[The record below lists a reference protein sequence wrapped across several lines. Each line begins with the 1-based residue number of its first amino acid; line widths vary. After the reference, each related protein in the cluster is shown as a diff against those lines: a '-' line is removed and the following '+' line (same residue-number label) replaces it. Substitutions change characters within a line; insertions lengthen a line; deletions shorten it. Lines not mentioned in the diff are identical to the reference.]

1 MDSACPLALLWAQ
14 ENRDR
19 DKIRASWLR
28 EPRRPYPQIDKGDRA
43 MNSDTRRVTRWNPVE
58 RVWET
63 GCRGY
68 SVLSIPRL
76 NKGTAFTDS
85 ERAALGLTGL
95 LPSRVLTL
103 DQQAERAYRQCSQQP
118 SALDK
123 NIYLPALH
131 DRNEVLFYRV
141 LTDHLSELL
150 PIVYTPTI
158 GEAIRYY
165 SHQYRRP
172 RGVYL
177 SIDAPDKI
185 ETALRAPELTSDQVD
200 LIVATDAQAI
210 LGIGDWGVGG
220 IDIAAGKLAVYTAAG
235 GVNPARTLP
244 VMLDVGTDR
253 SELLEDP
260 LYLGVRHKRLPQEPY
275 DAFIDAYVTAAL
287 KIFPHALLHWE
298 DFGPGN
304 ARRILDRYRGHVLT
318 FNDDMQGTGAV
329 NLAAVLAGARASQTP
344 LTQHRVVIFGSGTAG
359 IGIADQLVE
368 AMTSDGLDTAAAR
381 ARIWCLDRYGLLTD
395 DMTGL
400 RNFQVPYARPATEVS
415 NWAGHGTASGI
426 GLAEVAGRVHPTIL
440 IGTSTVHGAFTEQ
453 IVREMAAHVN
463 QPAILPMSNPTS
475 LSEAAPA
482 DLMHW
487 TGGRALIATGS
498 PFGPVTY
505 QGVSYQI
512 GQANNAL
519 IFPGLGLGALVSQAR
534 RITDHMITAAAE
546 AVAALTDTMTPGA
559 PLLPPIDDLRS
570 TSADVALAVAQ
581 AAAQDGV
588 AGRPGIT
595 ADAVTAAMW
604 QPRYAPVHA
613 I

>member
-1 MDSACPLALLWAQ
+1 MPPQ
-14 ENRDR
+14 
-19 DKIRASWLR
+19 
-28 EPRRPYPQIDKGDRA
+28 PRP
-43 MNSDTRRVTRWNPVE
+43 VVRWNPGE
-58 RVWET
+58 KAWET
-63 GCRGY
+63 TCRGY
-68 SVLSIPRL
+68 SVLSDPWL
-76 NKGTAFTDS
+76 NKGTAFPES

-95 LPSRVLTL
+95 LPSRILTL
-103 DQQAERAYRQCSQQP
+103 DQQAQRAYKQCSQQA
-118 SALDK
+118 SDLDK
-123 NIYLPALH
+123 NVYLTALH

-158 GEAIRYY
+158 GEAIQQY

-177 SIDAPDKI
+177 SIDAPDQI
-185 ETALRAPELTSDQVD
+185 ETALRATELSADEVD

-253 SELLEDP
+253 PELLEDP
-260 LYLGVRHKRLPQEPY
+260 LYLGIRHRRPAQEPY

-304 ARRILDRYRGHVLT
+304 ARRILDRYRAHILT

-329 NLAAVLAGARASQTP
+329 NLAAVLAGAHASQIP
-344 LTQHRVVIFGSGTAG
+344 LTEHRVVIFGSGTAG
-359 IGIADQLVE
+359 IGIADQLRA
-368 AMTSDGLDTAAAR
+368 AMTGDGLDPAAAR
-381 ARIWCLDRYGLLTD
+381 ARLWCLDRYGLLTD

-400 RNFQVPYARPATEVS
+400 RDFQVPYARPAAEVGE
-415 NWAGHGTASGI
+415 WAGYGTGSGI
-426 GLAEVAGRVHPTIL
+426 GLAEVVGRVHPTIL
-440 IGTSTVHGAFTEQ
+440 IGTSTQHGAFTEPL
-453 IVREMAAHVN
+453 VREMAAHVDR
-463 QPAILPMSNPTS
+463 PVILPMSNPTT
-475 LSEAAPA
+475 LSEAIPA
-482 DLMHW
+482 DLLAW

-505 QGVSYQI
+505 QGVTYQI

-519 IFPGLGLGALVSQAR
+519 IFPGLGLGALLSRAR
-534 RITDHMITAAAE
+534 RITDHMITVAAR
-546 AVAALTDTMTPGA
+546 AVAGLTDTSTPGA
-559 PLLPPIDDLRS
+559 SLLPPIDDLRA
-570 TSADVALAVAQ
+570 TSARVALAVAQ

-588 AGRPGIT
+588 AEQPGIT
-595 ADAVTAAMW
+595 AGAVDAAMW
-604 QPRYAPVHA
+604 KPRYAPVRA
-613 I
+613 V

>member
-1 MDSACPLALLWAQ
+1 
-14 ENRDR
+14 
-19 DKIRASWLR
+19 
-28 EPRRPYPQIDKGDRA
+28 
-43 MNSDTRRVTRWNPVE
+43 VVRWNPGE
-58 RVWET
+58 KAWET
-63 GCRGY
+63 TCRGY
-68 SVLSIPRL
+68 SVLSDPWL
-76 NKGTAFTDS
+76 NKGTAFPES

-103 DQQAERAYRQCSQQP
+103 DQQAQRAYKQCSQQA
-118 SALDK
+118 SDLDK
-123 NIYLPALH
+123 NVYLTALH

-158 GEAIRYY
+158 GEAIQQY

-177 SIDAPDKI
+177 SIDAPDQI
-185 ETALRAPELTSDQVD
+185 ETALRATELSAGEVD

-253 SELLEDP
+253 PELLEDP
-260 LYLGVRHKRLPQEPY
+260 LYLGVRHKRPAQEAY
-275 DAFIDAYVTAAL
+275 DAFIDAYVTTAL

-344 LTQHRVVIFGSGTAG
+344 LTQHRIVIFGSGTAG
-359 IGIADQLVE
+359 IGIADQLHD
-368 AMTSDGLDTAAAR
+368 AMTGDGLDTAAAR

-400 RNFQVPYARPATEVS
+400 RDFQVSYARPAAEVRD
-415 NWAGHGTASGI
+415 WPGHGTPSGI
-426 GLAEVAGRVHPTIL
+426 GLAEVVSRIHPTIL
-440 IGTSTVHGAFTEQ
+440 IGTSTQHGAFTEQ
-453 IVREMAAHVN
+453 IVREMAAHVDR
-463 QPAILPMSNPTS
+463 PVILPMSNPTT
-475 LSEAAPA
+475 LSEATPA
-482 DLMHW
+482 DLLAW
-487 TGGRALIATGS
+487 TVGRALIATGS

-505 QGVSYQI
+505 QGVTYRI

-519 IFPGLGLGALVSQAR
+519 IFPGLGLGALLSRAR
-534 RITDHMITAAAE
+534 RITDHMITVAAR
-546 AVAALTDTMTPGA
+546 AVAGLTDTAAPGA
-559 PLLPPIDDLRS
+559 PLLPPIDDLRA
-570 TSADVALAVAQ
+570 TSARVALAVAQ

-588 AGRPGIT
+588 ADRPSVT
-595 ADAVTAAMW
+595 ADGVDAAMW
-604 QPRYAPVHA
+604 KPQYAPVRA
-613 I
+613 V

>member
-1 MDSACPLALLWAQ
+1 MPPQ
-14 ENRDR
+14 
-19 DKIRASWLR
+19 
-28 EPRRPYPQIDKGDRA
+28 PRP
-43 MNSDTRRVTRWNPVE
+43 VVRWNPGE
-58 RVWET
+58 KAWET
-63 GCRGY
+63 TCRGY
-68 SVLSIPRL
+68 SVLSDPWL
-76 NKGTAFTDS
+76 NKGTAFPES

-95 LPSRVLTL
+95 LPSRILTL
-103 DQQAERAYRQCSQQP
+103 DQQAQRAYKQCSQQA
-118 SALDK
+118 SDLDK
-123 NIYLPALH
+123 NVYLTALH

-158 GEAIRYY
+158 GEAIQQY

-177 SIDAPDKI
+177 SIDAPDQI
-185 ETALRAPELTSDQVD
+185 ETALRATELSADEVD

-253 SELLEDP
+253 PELLEDP
-260 LYLGVRHKRLPQEPY
+260 LYLGIRHKRLAQEPY

-304 ARRILDRYRGHVLT
+304 ARRILDRYRAHILT

-329 NLAAVLAGARASQTP
+329 NLAAVLAGAHASQIP
-344 LTQHRVVIFGSGTAG
+344 LTEHRVVIFGSGTAG
-359 IGIADQLVE
+359 IGIADQLRA
-368 AMTSDGLDTAAAR
+368 AMTGDGLDPAAAR
-381 ARIWCLDRYGLLTD
+381 ARLWCLDRYGLLTD

-400 RNFQVPYARPATEVS
+400 RDFQVPYARPAAEVGE
-415 NWAGHGTASGI
+415 WAGYGTGSGI
-426 GLAEVAGRVHPTIL
+426 GLAEVVGRVHPTIL
-440 IGTSTVHGAFTEQ
+440 IGTSTQHGAFTEPL
-453 IVREMAAHVN
+453 VREMAAHVDR
-463 QPAILPMSNPTS
+463 PVILPMSNPTT
-475 LSEAAPA
+475 LSEAIPA
-482 DLMHW
+482 DLLAW

-505 QGVSYQI
+505 QGVTYQI

-519 IFPGLGLGALVSQAR
+519 IFPGLGLGALLSRAG
-534 RITDHMITAAAE
+534 RITDHMITVAAR
-546 AVAALTDTMTPGA
+546 AVAGLTDTSTPGA
-559 PLLPPIDDLRS
+559 SLLPPIDDLRA
-570 TSADVALAVAQ
+570 TSARVALAVAQ
-581 AAAQDGV
+581 AAADDGV
-588 AGRPGIT
+588 AEQPGVT
-595 ADAVTAAMW
+595 AGAVDAAMW
-604 QPRYAPVHA
+604 KPQYAPVRA
-613 I
+613 V

>member
-1 MDSACPLALLWAQ
+1 MPLH
-14 ENRDR
+14 
-19 DKIRASWLR
+19 
-28 EPRRPYPQIDKGDRA
+28 PRP
-43 MNSDTRRVTRWNPVE
+43 VVRWNPGE
-58 RVWET
+58 KAWET
-63 GCRGY
+63 TCRGY
-68 SVLSIPRL
+68 NVLSDPWL
-76 NKGTAFTDS
+76 NKGTAFPEP

-95 LPSRVLTL
+95 LPSRILTL
-103 DQQAERAYRQCSQQP
+103 DQQAERAYKQCSQQA
-118 SALDK
+118 SDLGK
-123 NIYLPALH
+123 NVYLTALH

-158 GEAIRYY
+158 GEAIQQY

-177 SIDAPDKI
+177 SIDTPDQI
-185 ETALRAPELTSDQVD
+185 ETALRATELSADEVD

-253 SELLEDP
+253 PELLEDP
-260 LYLGVRHKRLPQEPY
+260 LYLGVRHKRPAREPY
-275 DAFIDAYVTAAL
+275 DAFVDAYVTTAL

-304 ARRILDRYRGHVLT
+304 ARRILDRYRAHILT

-344 LTQHRVVIFGSGTAG
+344 LTEHRVVIFGSGTAG
-359 IGIADQLVE
+359 IGIADQLRE
-368 AMTSDGLDTAAAR
+368 AMTGEGLDPAAAR
-381 ARIWCLDRYGLLTD
+381 ARLWCLDRYGLLTD

-400 RNFQVPYARPATEVS
+400 RDFQVPYARPAAEVRD
-415 NWAGHGTASGI
+415 WPGHGTPSGI
-426 GLAEVAGRVHPTIL
+426 GLAEVVGRVHPTIL
-440 IGTSTVHGAFTEQ
+440 IGTSTQRGAFTEP
-453 IVREMAAHVN
+453 IVREMAAHVDR
-463 QPAILPMSNPTS
+463 PVILPMSNPTT
-475 LSEAAPA
+475 LSEATPP
-482 DLMHW
+482 DLLTW

-505 QGVSYQI
+505 QGVTYQI

-519 IFPGLGLGALVSQAR
+519 IFPGLGLGALLSRAR
-534 RITDHMITAAAE
+534 RITDHMITAAAR
-546 AVAALTDTMTPGA
+546 AVAGLTDTSTPGA
-559 PLLPPIDDLRS
+559 SLLPPIDDLRA
-570 TSADVALAVAQ
+570 TSARVALAVAQ
-581 AAAQDGV
+581 AAADDSV
-588 AGRPGIT
+588 AEQPGIT
-595 ADAVTAAMW
+595 AGAVDAAMW
-604 QPRYAPVHA
+604 KPQYAPVRA
-613 I
+613 V